1 MLDLLRA
8 KIKQR
13 GANGMFGLQRLFKIM
28 DDDGS
33 KSLNKFEFTK
43 AMREYRLDIPH
54 EDALAMFQAFD
65 RTGEGAIDYDEFIRV
80 VRGPMN
86 QTRVN
91 IVEKAFKK
99 LDKDG
104 SGSIDIRDVKGKNS
118 SLFRCLR
125 CD

>member
-1 MLDLLRA
+1 
-8 KIKQR
+8 
-13 GANGMFGLQRLFKIM
+13 MFGLQRLFRIM

-33 KSLNKFEFTK
+33 KSLNKYEFAK

-54 EDALAMFQAFD
+54 EDVLAMFQAFD
-65 RTGEGAIDYDEFIRV
+65 RSGEGAVDYDEFIRV

-91 IVEKAFKK
+91 IVTKAFKK

-104 SGSIDIRDVKGKNS
+104 SGTIDIRDVKGKATHH
-118 SLFRCLR
+118 F
-125 CD
+125 